1 MPHLIKTWHILSFPA
16 SLSIRKYKDASHLTK
31 TFYYF
36 RVLCFFSKL
45 VLSLLVTLSIRK
57 WRDASHLTKTHYIYC
72 FSFLLFLWSKLVF
85 SLPVTPSVQKY
96 KDVSH
101 LIKTPY
107 ILDDGW
113 SAIYKSARLLTC
125 NYYFSYNLVLFFLF
139 GVPNKFSV
147 YLLVLYKITQLLT
160 AYRFILA

>member
-1 MPHLIKTWHILSFPA
+1 MPHLTKTWHILSFPA

-31 TFYYF
+31 IFYYF

-45 VLSLLVTLSIRK
+45 VLSLPVTLSIRK
-57 WRDASHLTKTHYIYC
+57 CRDASHLTKTHYIYC

-101 LIKTPY
+101 LIKT
-107 ILDDGW
+107 
-113 SAIYKSARLLTC
+113 SARLLTC
-125 NYYFSYNLVLFFLF
+125 NYYFSYNLVLFFC
-139 GVPNKFSV
+139 
-147 YLLVLYKITQLLT
+147 LVFQTNSQFTY
-160 AYRFILA
+160 